1 MFKYIHYSNNDS
13 KNAKSSIQ
21 LLLPDIFVSSVLLL
35 VAGRGAG
42 GVHRWQEGALLGLV
56 EGGGRYLPV
65 ERINPEI

>member
-1 MFKYIHYSNNDS
+1 MFKSIYFSNDS

-35 VAGRGAG
+35 VAGRG
-42 GVHRWQEGALLGLV
+42 VHRWQEGALLGLV

-65 ERINPEI
+65 KRINPEMTI